1 MTFEEVKKYMDE
13 NKTSDEVKAY
23 LQGLMSVEGVQKF
36 LSENEEGRRW
46 FDSEKDK
53 HLEKGLK
60 TWKDNNLQRE
70 IDKKIKELYPEESEE
85 KKQLRELIAK
95 IERME
100 LEKQR
105 EILKN
110 KALTIASEK
119 KLPINKI
126 ADLFIAE
133 DEEATVANIS
143 RFEEIFNS
151 SVQSAVEERLKS
163 IGYNPPQ
170 NNSPRDNQ
178 PKSLNEAL
186 KQYYSSQNK

>member
-85 KKQLRELIAK
+85 K
-95 IERME
+95 
-100 LEKQR
+100 
-105 EILKN
+105 
-110 KALTIASEK
+110 
-119 KLPINKI
+119 
-126 ADLFIAE
+126 
-133 DEEATVANIS
+133 
-143 RFEEIFNS
+143 S
-151 SVQSAVEERLKS
+151 SF
-163 IGYNPPQ
+163 GN
-170 NNSPRDNQ
+170 
-178 PKSLNEAL
+178 
-186 KQYYSSQNK
+186 